1 MEDSILTNP
10 TQEELISATE
20 ANYIT
25 YFKGFACLPQCTFV
39 QNDEFTWLLCDGPPG
54 NAVLHT
60 HLDPSRANQR
70 ITEQLRLLTGTMKG
84 RSGWWQVLPSCQPAD
99 LADRLHAHG
108 LTAIEG
114 RPVMTLDMQ
123 TLPSGLSLPPECH
136 IERVR
141 DERMLQDWLV
151 ASAAGFEADI
161 AKIQV
166 YFDAYACMGIGE
178 EQSVQHYVGYLQDQP
193 VTSSTLLLAGG
204 IAGVY
209 DVSTAPHARGQGL
222 GRAISLAPLLEARRR
237 GYRYAVLQSSPA
249 GHPVYAQL
257 GFTDLYREVNYRWT
271 ASTFSL

>member
-1 MEDSILTNP
+1 
-10 TQEELISATE
+10 
-20 ANYIT
+20 
-25 YFKGFACLPQCTFV
+25 
-39 QNDEFTWLLCDGPPG
+39 
-54 NAVLHT
+54 
-60 HLDPSRANQR
+60 
-70 ITEQLRLLTGTMKG
+70 
-84 RSGWWQVLPSCQPAD
+84 
-99 LADRLHAHG
+99 
-108 LTAIEG
+108 
-114 RPVMTLDMQ
+114 
-123 TLPSGLSLPPECH
+123 
-136 IERVR
+136 
-141 DERMLQDWLV
+141 
-151 ASAAGFEADI
+151 FEADI

>member
-114 RPVMTLDMQ
+114 RP
-123 TLPSGLSLPPECH
+123 
-136 IERVR
+136 
-141 DERMLQDWLV
+141 
-151 ASAAGFEADI
+151 
-161 AKIQV
+161 
-166 YFDAYACMGIGE
+166 
-178 EQSVQHYVGYLQDQP
+178 
-193 VTSSTLLLAGG
+193 
-204 IAGVY
+204 
-209 DVSTAPHARGQGL
+209 
-222 GRAISLAPLLEARRR
+222 
-237 GYRYAVLQSSPA
+237 
-249 GHPVYAQL
+249 
-257 GFTDLYREVNYRWT
+257 
-271 ASTFSL
+271 